1 MRKTTERTAII
12 FGLLA
17 LISAG
22 CASMDKTTVHGLLGR
37 YGVGTS
43 RPAKVCI
50 DMTIEAAMGDARQHD
65 VCKMWFDVEQG
76 RYLLVRDSTQEER
89 GRTQQVKS
97 GLLGSAAGEVFWA
110 WRNGRLSTVRRLDS
124 PLFTIG
130 AFPIY
135 QDLGP
140 FVVLFDAFAGY
151 PSLRRGPKL
160 MGGAPA
166 GVKPDDLDWFLVQKP
181 VYGEDSP
188 FGQAVSGGKQGSV
201 WLGFDPKTGWVR
213 GIVFHGYTRR
223 AESAVISI
231 TRADTKPDL
240 AGVFELPA
248 EVKAKLKEKNK

>member
-1 MRKTTERTAII
+1 MRKTTGRTAII
-12 FGLLA
+12 IGLLA
-17 LISAG
+17 LISSG
-22 CASMDKTTVHGLLGR
+22 CASIDKTTVQGLLGR

-43 RPAKVCI
+43 RPTKVCI
-50 DMTIEAAMGDARQHD
+50 DMMIEATMGDARQHD
-65 VCKMWFDVEQG
+65 VCKMWFDVEKG
-76 RYLLVRDSTQEER
+76 RYLLVRDSTREER

-110 WRNGRLSTVRRLDS
+110 RRDGRLSTVRRLDS

-140 FVVLFDAFAGY
+140 FVVLFDAFSGY

-160 MGGAPA
+160 MGGAPD

-181 VYGEDSP
+181 LRGEDSP
-188 FGQAVSGGKQGSV
+188 SGQAVSGGKQGSV

-213 GIVFHGYTRR
+213 GIVFRGYTRR
-223 AESAVISI
+223 AESAVITI
-231 TRADTKPDL
+231 TRVDTKPDL

-248 EVKAKLKEKNK
+248 EVKVKLKGKDK